1 MPTYKAVRNPDRC
14 PSHPGAVLSDILDDF
29 KMSKAE
35 VAQRL
40 GISRQH
46 LYDVLAE
53 RKPLSPNVA
62 ALIGKMFGGGVG
74 TWLHMQAAYDAW
86 HAEREVDVSHVKAL
100 KAA

>member
-1 MPTYKAVRNPDRC
+1 MPTYKAVRDPKRC
-14 PSHPGAVLSDILDDF
+14 PSHPGAALADILEDF
-29 KMSKAE
+29 TMPKTE
-35 VAQRL
+35 VAERL

-62 ALIGKMFGGGVG
+62 ARIGKMFGGGAAI
-74 TWLHMQAAYDAW
+74 WLHMQAAYDAW
-86 HAEREVDVSHVKAL
+86 HAEREVDVSHIKTI

>member
-1 MPTYKAVRNPDRC
+1 MPTIKAVRNSNRC
-14 PSHPGAVLSDILDDF
+14 PSHPGAVLADILDDI
-29 KMSKAE
+29 KKPKAE
-35 VAQRL
+35 IAEGL

-53 RKPLSPNVA
+53 RKPVSPNVA

-100 KAA
+100 RAA

>member
-29 KMSKAE
+29 KMPKAE
-35 VAQRL
+35 IAQRL

-46 LYDVLAE
+46 LYAILAE

-62 ALIGKMFGGGVG
+62 AKC
-74 TWLHMQAAYDAW
+74 
-86 HAEREVDVSHVKAL
+86 VKAHSTV
-100 KAA
+100 KTVKNVPISSPIDVT